1 MDIIAVANASR
12 LPQRLISEGQ
22 RLLAACDH
30 DGKSVPD
37 KISPSKVLHGTYLRS
52 CDSCSG
58 TWCSSK
64 HGSPRTSDGI
74 ANQCQARLRNC

>member
-22 RLLAACDH
+22 RSLAACDH

-37 KISPSKVLHGTYLRS
+37 KISPSRYFTAHICVVAIRVLALGVAVSTEAL
-52 CDSCSG
+52 
-58 TWCSSK
+58 
-64 HGSPRTSDGI
+64 
-74 ANQCQARLRNC
+74 AQAMG